1 MRVFLFF
8 LLLLHLSFG
17 GCCQHKPANNKKS
30 EPSNAPIDSI
40 CKKEAYFKYCYYV
53 TEDNLYYLKIF
64 NDNGVEDSIQ
74 MHPFVWSNGARQNVF
89 YFDST
94 ITSNIINIDDINFF
108 LVMPI
113 DIGYVSLVKIK
124 KINNSLFIDKKFKVF
139 ESEIPIIYDKE
150 NNIICKPI
158 VRGENMGK
166 VELWRINSDT
176 LKIIGVFE
184 TKEEITVPY
193 SRKYINKVIGII
205 N

>member
-1 MRVFLFF
+1 MFF
-8 LLLLHLSFG
+8 LLLLDSSFG
-17 GCCQHKPANNKKS
+17 GCCLHKPANNKKS
-30 EPSNAPIDSI
+30 EASNVPVDSI
-40 CKKEAYFKYCYYV
+40 CQKEAYFKYCYYV

-74 MHPFVWSNGARQNVF
+74 INPSVWSNGARQNVF

-139 ESEIPIIYDKE
+139 ENEIPIIYDKE

-193 SRKYINKVIGII
+193 SRKYINEVIGII